1 MNILKLNN
9 IFRSKLIIGL
19 LLMVMGFLLLCIDGC
34 CPVLPEVE
42 VFFDSKPAGA
52 SLWIEGQYMGYQTPV
67 TLPLYP
73 GKYSVTLKKD
83 AYRDWQEEVQV
94 KNMEEQEILAELVG
108 ARKQEITIRLDENH
122 GQDASVL
129 AFHPYGNYGQEKTL
143 GVGSNLNPYQNL
155 IYRSYLQFDL
165 EKIPQG
171 ARLLE
176 AKLGLFFN
184 SDGKPEQPSD
194 IHIYPVLEEWQE
206 DSITWDSQPEVAHES
221 RSFTTVPASLTM
233 DFVWWD
239 ITCIADDWHNHLAD
253 NNGIVLKDPEEE
265 SIDGGK
271 GFASSESEIDSI
283 HPRLI
288 VKYYLP

>member
-1 MNILKLNN
+1 MNILKLNH
-9 IFRSKLIIGL
+9 IFRSKLITGL
-19 LLMVMGFLLLCIDGC
+19 LLMVFLLLCIGSC

-83 AYRDWQEEVQV
+83 AYRDWQEEVQI
-94 KNMEEQEILAELVG
+94 KNMEGQEILAELLV
-108 ARKQEITIRLDENH
+108 AQKQEITIQLDENH

-165 EKIPQG
+165 KKIPQE

-194 IHIYPVLEEWQE
+194 IHLYRVLEEWQE
-206 DSITWDSQPEVAHES
+206 DSITWDSQPEVAYES
-221 RSFTTVPASLTM
+221 CSFTTVPASLTM

-239 ITCIADDWHNHLAD
+239 ITSIAQDWHNHLID
-253 NNGIVLKDPEEE
+253 NHGLVLKDPEEE

-271 GFASSESEIDSI
+271 GFASSESEIDSH
-283 HPRLI
+283 HPRVI

>member
-1 MNILKLNN
+1 M
-9 IFRSKLIIGL
+9 S
-19 LLMVMGFLLLCIDGC
+19 FLLLCIVGC
-34 CPVLPEVE
+34 CPVLTEVE

-52 SLWIEGQYMGYQTPV
+52 SLWIEGHYMGYQTPI
-67 TLPLYP
+67 TLPFYP
-73 GKYSVTLKKD
+73 GKYRITLQKD
-83 AYRDWQEEVQV
+83 GYHDWQKEIQI
-94 KNMEEQEILAELVG
+94 KKMEGQRILAVLIF
-108 ARKQEITIRLDENH
+108 AQKHEITIQLDEND

-129 AFHPYGNYGQEKTL
+129 AFHPYGNYGQEVTL

-165 EKIPQG
+165 EKIPQE
-171 ARLLE
+171 ACLLE

-184 SDGKPEQPSD
+184 SDGKPEQPAE
-194 IHIYPVLEEWQE
+194 IHAYPVLEEWQE
-206 DSITWDSQPEVAHES
+206 DTLTWDSQPEIASES
-221 RSFTTVPASLTM
+221 CSFATVPASLTM

-239 ITCIADDWHNHLAD
+239 ITSIVQDWHNYIAD
-253 NNGIVLKDPEEE
+253 NHGIVLKDPEEE

-271 GFASSESEIDSI
+271 GFASSESEIDPQ